1 MLIRTILLLI
11 SCAAGITVA
20 QTTQPARQVELL
32 AMGDW
37 GTGGTD
43 QKAVAAA
50 MAGYVS
56 GLQAPVAGLLSA
68 GDNFY
73 NHMTGI
79 DDPEWQ
85 NRFEKMYDPG
95 VLNFPF
101 YMTLGNH
108 DYEKDESPI
117 QLEYAKANPQSR
129 FKLPSRWYRRDFPQD
144 NPLVTV
150 LMLDSNM
157 KLMGE
162 AMWAEQ
168 KQWIAA
174 QLAAERK
181 SKWLIA
187 VAHHP
192 FYSNGSHGDNGV
204 LFREWGSLLVAA
216 KADAYVCGHDHDL
229 QHLEI
234 EYLPVSLILC
244 GGGGAKVRPMAVDKR
259 GPFSK
264 SVYGFVHLRF
274 SEDQMLVK
282 YLDKSLGVLH
292 EFSRDRSGKVEILRT
307 TTSDVAVPRTPKS
320 ITRGDD
326 AQRTSPAATQ
336 PTNQAN

>member
-1 MLIRTILLLI
+1 MLSRTLLLLLI
-11 SCAAGITVA
+11 SCAGGISVA
-20 QTTQPARQVELL
+20 QTTQPARQVDLL

-43 QKAVAAA
+43 QKEVAAGLA
-50 MAGYVS
+50 NYVS
-56 GLQAPVAGLLSA
+56 SQQLPIAGLLSA

-85 NRFEKMYDPG
+85 NRFENMYDPSI
-95 VLNFPF
+95 LNFPF
-101 YMTLGNH
+101 HMTLGNH

-129 FKLPSRWYRRDFPQD
+129 FKLPSRWYRLDFPQD

-168 KQWIAA
+168 TKWIAA

-204 LFREWGSLLVAA
+204 LLREWGGMLISG

-229 QHLEI
+229 QHLEFDF
-234 EYLPVSLILC
+234 LPISLILC

-264 SVYGFVHLRF
+264 SVYGFVHLSF
-274 SEDQMLVK
+274 SEDQVRVK
-282 YLDKSLGVLH
+282 FLDKAQNVLH
-292 EFSRDRSGKVEILRT
+292 EFTRDPRGKVDVLRT
-307 TTSDVAVPRTPKS
+307 TQSDVAVPRTPKS

-326 AQRTSPAATQ
+326 GQRTSPATTQ
-336 PTNQAN
+336 AR